1 MLRIAFT
8 IQRYTIHNILIV
20 GGGGGRSCCM
30 DKSSAF
36 VCQNIIYKK
45 DKIFVKTLR
54 YVAYC
59 IYYTEVH
66 YIVYSIH
73 SILIVGGGGGVVWTK
88 AGHLSVT
95 ISGNLLVQQKISA
108 RHTT

>member
-1 MLRIAFT
+1 M
-8 IQRYTIHNILIV
+8 YSIHSILIV
-20 GGGGGRSCCM
+20 GGGGGVVWTKAAEMSVTLSDISQARFIVKCL
-30 DKSSAF
+30 KS
-36 VCQNIIYKK
+36 
-45 DKIFVKTLR
+45 

-66 YIVYSIH
+66 YTMYSIH
-73 SILIVGGGGGVVWTK
+73 SILIVGGGGVVWTK

-95 ISGNLLVQQKISA
+95 ISGNLSVQQKISA